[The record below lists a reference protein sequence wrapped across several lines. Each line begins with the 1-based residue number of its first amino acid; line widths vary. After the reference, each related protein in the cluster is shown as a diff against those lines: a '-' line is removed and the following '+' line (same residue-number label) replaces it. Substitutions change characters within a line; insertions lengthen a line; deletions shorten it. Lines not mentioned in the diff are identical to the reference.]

1 MELNSVSL
9 KWRDQLNKQM
19 KALFIGT
26 YIPKECGIATFTSD
40 LLNSVYGANNNIH
53 CEVIAVSD
61 PSENC
66 NYPEEVVFQIERN
79 KLEDYYRAADF
90 INNSDA
96 DVICLQHEFGLFGGE
111 AGDYIFALISGISK
125 PVITTMH
132 TVILEPELE
141 YRVSTEKL
149 VVYSEKLVVMSQ
161 TAVNILKDGYGVSE
175 DKIEVIFHGMPDYPL
190 SDCGTYKKMLN
201 LKGSPLILTFG
212 LLSQNKGI
220 EIMLKALPD
229 VINQYPN
236 LVYLILGATHP
247 MIKKKYGEAYRKYLK
262 KIVSELEIEN
272 NVVFH
277 DKFVEK
283 EELCNYILASDIYAS
298 PYPSKE
304 QVVSGTLTYAIGMG
318 KAIVSTPYWYAQ
330 EMLSDN
336 RGLLVDFGNVDG
348 FKKSLLYLIENPEK
362 CNIMRE
368 NAYYFGRKMTWKNV
382 GKEYSTVFNKAL
394 NNYTT
399 YPKIQNIFNFL
410 PTKLAEV
417 KLGHLKQLTD
427 EVSIV
432 QHTCLDLVPALHH
445 GYNTDDGVRGFSSD
459 PKKGDFNLK

>member
-1 MELNSVSL
+1 V
-9 KWRDQLNKQM
+9 
-19 KALFIGT
+19 LFIGT
-26 YIPKECGIATFTSD
+26 YVPKECGIATFTYD
-40 LLNSVYGANNNIH
+40 LLHSVSVGNHDIH
-53 CEVIAVSD
+53 CEVIALID

-79 KLEDYYRAADF
+79 KLEDYYRAAYF
-90 INNSDA
+90 INHSDA
-96 DVICLQHEFGLFGGE
+96 DVICLQHEFGLFGGK
-111 AGDYIFALISGISK
+111 AGDYIFALLSEISK

-149 VVYSEKLVVMSQ
+149 VMYSDKLVVMSQ

-190 SDCGTYKKMLN
+190 SDCGKYKKMLN

-220 EIMLKALPD
+220 ESLLKALPE
-229 VINQYPN
+229 VVNQHPD

-247 MIKKKYGEAYRKYLK
+247 MIKKKYGEAYRQYLK
-262 KIVSELEIEN
+262 NIVSELEIEN

-330 EMLSDN
+330 EMLSEN

-368 NAYYFGRKMTWKNV
+368 NAYYFGRKMTWENV
-382 GKEYSTVFNKAL
+382 GKEYINVFYKAL

-399 YPKIQNIFNFL
+399 CPKIQNIFNLL
-410 PTKLAEV
+410 PNKLPEV
-417 KLGHLKQLTD
+417 KVGYLKQLTD

-432 QHTCLDLVPALHH
+432 QHAYLDVVPALHH
-445 GYNTDDGVRGFSSD
+445 GYNTDDGGRGLSSD
-459 PKKGDFNLK
+459 PKKGDFELK